1 MFMSTVSII
10 IPIYN
15 AEKYLR
21 RCLDALKWQ
30 TFDDWEAV
38 CVNDGSR
45 DGSAKI
51 LSEYAA
57 QDARFRIITRPNGGV
72 AEARNS
78 GLAAAEGEYIMFVDP
93 DDFIHPQTLEIA
105 VGLSRRDS
113 TDIVCWTYDRA
124 YRQEVLT
131 LGKAGG
137 ETLDFRPE
145 SLSRRFTIDDVRRK
159 VTYDMVSHLTEMED
173 PKSVEWPIRH
183 FYLWQ
188 FLFRSSLVKDLRFLK
203 ELRIYEDFPW
213 LCEIPLRDPSVTIT
227 ELPLYYYYPNASSI
241 DMSTGGGSLRTRC
254 LITGLLHCSRL
265 YKRADASHARAW
277 SRLCKWPMI
286 RFQLRR
292 NLELSSPA
300 DHKRLRASLRK
311 LHRLGAFDAPPDLG
325 YWICRYRIYRFM
337 NIV

>member
-1 MFMSTVSII
+1 MTVAVTTQPRYFLSM
-10 IPIYN
+10 
-15 AEKYLR
+15 R
-21 RCLDALKWQ
+21 R
-30 TFDDWEAV
+30 
-38 CVNDGSR
+38 R
-45 DGSAKI
+45 
-51 LSEYAA
+51 
-57 QDARFRIITRPNGGV
+57 
-72 AEARNS
+72 
-78 GLAAAEGEYIMFVDP
+78 
-93 DDFIHPQTLEIA
+93 IA

-159 VTYDMVSHLTEMED
+159 VTYDMVSHLTEMEN

-227 ELPLYYYYPNASSI
+227 ELGI
-241 DMSTGGGSLRTRC
+241 
-254 LITGLLHCSRL
+254 ITDIVGIFLQTIFM
-265 YKRADASHARAW
+265 KRYI
-277 SRLCKWPMI
+277 L
-286 RFQLRR
+286 
-292 NLELSSPA
+292 
-300 DHKRLRASLRK
+300 
-311 LHRLGAFDAPPDLG
+311 
-325 YWICRYRIYRFM
+325 
-337 NIV
+337 